1 MFEENINFDTKNLRA
16 CVLSVRV
23 GNETEALHKQ
33 SVEEICQL
41 ARTLGINI
49 ENIFTQYRLKPDPK
63 FFAGRGKV
71 EELIEYINDRE
82 IELILFDNEITGIQ
96 ERNLEH
102 ATNKKIYDRT
112 SIILEIFRKRART
125 NQAKLQVE
133 LASIEYML
141 PRLKNLWTHFSRSEG
156 IIGIR
161 GGEGEKQL
169 ELDRRIIKE
178 RMSSIKKKLE
188 KTEVQAQTRRK
199 KRSNNQFIVSLVG
212 YTNAGKTSLM
222 NLMSKNNLIAE
233 DLLFST
239 IDSTIRKVYIN
250 EQCTFLLNDTVG
262 FINKLPHSLV
272 ASFKSTLDE
281 INNSSLVLHV
291 IDSSSEYANEHIQ
304 AVEEVLEEINAT
316 AIPRIR
322 VFNKIDL
329 LDEVSFSVIN
339 SKKDDLFIST
349 YSEEG
354 IRELKDRIFKEFLKY
369 NYTSKII

>member
-178 RMSSIKKKLE
+178 RMSSIKKKLK